1 MQAAF
6 TVGWSLAG
14 EVEDDFKS
22 FLYTEDLPEL
32 GFASHANN
40 IQWETFCV
48 ITVVWLSALT
58 DTCIGQ
64 CCHNLV

>member
-40 IQWETFCV
+40 IQWETLRYNCGLAECTNRYLHWPV
-48 ITVVWLSALT
+48 LP
-58 DTCIGQ
+58 
-64 CCHNLV
+64 